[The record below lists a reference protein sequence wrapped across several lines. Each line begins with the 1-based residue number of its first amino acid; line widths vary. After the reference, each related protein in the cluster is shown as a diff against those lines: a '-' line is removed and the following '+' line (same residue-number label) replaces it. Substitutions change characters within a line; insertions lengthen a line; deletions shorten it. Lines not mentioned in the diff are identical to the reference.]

1 MFLKRMMTTR
11 NVGTLDRVIRAVP
24 AVIVTVFWLQ
34 GLISGVTALVLF
46 VLAAMLLVTALTGAC
61 SVYYMLGFSTC
72 PVSGAPRDKV

>member
-24 AVIVTVFWLQ
+24 AVIVAVLWLQ
-34 GLISGVTALVLF
+34 GLISGVMALILF

-61 SVYYMLGFSTC
+61 SIYYMLGFSTC